1 MFVYGE
7 TMHSKPASFFSPLMG
22 QKAPAAEEVAYFIS
36 AYLVAIYQ
44 VGARNIVSLGEK
56 ETS

>member
-1 MFVYGE
+1 
-7 TMHSKPASFFSPLMG
+7 MG